1 MSEKLFTAQT
11 TLLIIRMVL
20 IYDCAAMSN
29 SLSLADLLPGDSGI
43 IARLK
48 VDEAL
53 YQRLSAMG
61 LRIGRPIRVIRQ
73 AAMSGPIQ
81 VRVGFTDL
89 ILRRVDALN
98 ICVSRT
104 A

>member
-1 MSEKLFTAQT
+1 MTQ
-11 TLLIIRMVL
+11 
-20 IYDCAAMSN
+20 
-29 SLSLADLLPGDSGI
+29 SLPLADLKPGDGGV

-73 AAMSGPIQ
+73 AAMAGPIQ

-89 ILRRVDALN
+89 ILRRADALN
-98 ICVSRT
+98 ICVSP
-104 A
+104 AA

>member
-1 MSEKLFTAQT
+1 MNQT
-11 TLLIIRMVL
+11 VQTVPLVTLK
-20 IYDCAAMSN
+20 
-29 SLSLADLLPGDSGI
+29 PGDSGV

-61 LRIGRPIRVIRQ
+61 LRIGRPISVVRH
-73 AAMSGPIQ
+73 AALSGPIQ
-81 VRVGFTDL
+81 IRVGFTDL
-89 ILRRVDALN
+89 ILRRADALN
-98 ICVSRT
+98 ICITPT

>member
-1 MSEKLFTAQT
+1 MNPT
-11 TLLIIRMVL
+11 IP
-20 IYDCAAMSN
+20 
-29 SLSLADLLPGDSGI
+29 LAELMPGQRGI

-61 LRIGRPIRVIRQ
+61 LRLGRPIHVVRR
-73 AAMSGPIQ
+73 AALSGPIQ

-89 ILRRVDALN
+89 ILRRADALN
-98 ICVSRT
+98 ICVSPIT
-104 A
+104 

>member
-1 MSEKLFTAQT
+1 MNPF
-11 TLLIIRMVL
+11 
-20 IYDCAAMSN
+20 
-29 SLSLADLLPGDSGI
+29 LSLADLLPGDRGI

-61 LRIGRPIRVIRQ
+61 LRIGRPIQVIRR

-81 VRVGFTDL
+81 VRVGFADL
-89 ILRRVDALN
+89 ILRRTDARN
-98 ICVSRT
+98 ICVSPT

>member
-1 MSEKLFTAQT
+1 MNPSIPLTELK
-11 TLLIIRMVL
+11 
-20 IYDCAAMSN
+20 
-29 SLSLADLLPGDSGI
+29 PGQNGI

-53 YQRLSAMG
+53 YQRLTAMG
-61 LRIGRPIRVIRQ
+61 LRIGRPIRVIRR

-81 VRVGFTDL
+81 VRVGLTDL
-89 ILRRVDALN
+89 ILRRADALN
-98 ICVSRT
+98 ICISP

>member
-1 MSEKLFTAQT
+1 MSA
-11 TLLIIRMVL
+11 
-20 IYDCAAMSN
+20 
-29 SLSLADLLPGDSGI
+29 SLSLADLLPGDRGT

-89 ILRRVDALN
+89 ILRRADALN
-98 ICVSRT
+98 ICVLR
-104 A
+104 AD

>member
-1 MSEKLFTAQT
+1 MP
-11 TLLIIRMVL
+11 
-20 IYDCAAMSN
+20 DAMSH
-29 SLSLADLLPGDSGI
+29 SLPLAELMPGDRGI

-61 LRIGRPIRVIRQ
+61 LRTGRSIQVIRQ

-89 ILRRVDALN
+89 ILRRADALN
-98 ICVSRT
+98 ICVSPT

>member
-1 MSEKLFTAQT
+1 MSTSKP
-11 TLLIIRMVL
+11 
-20 IYDCAAMSN
+20 
-29 SLSLADLLPGDSGI
+29 LSDLKPGDMGV

-61 LRIGRPIRVIRQ
+61 LRIGRPVKVIRR
-73 AAMSGPIQ
+73 AALSGPIQ

-89 ILRRVDALN
+89 ILRRADALN
-98 ICVSRT
+98 ICVSS
-104 A
+104 AA

>member
-1 MSEKLFTAQT
+1 MSPT
-11 TLLIIRMVL
+11 
-20 IYDCAAMSN
+20 
-29 SLSLADLLPGDSGI
+29 LSLADLRPGDSGI
-43 IARLK
+43 ISRLK

-61 LRIGRPIRVIRQ
+61 LRIGRPIHVIRQ
-73 AAMSGPIQ
+73 AALSGPIQ
-81 VRVGFTDL
+81 VRVGFSDL
-89 ILRRVDALN
+89 ILRRIDALN

>member
-1 MSEKLFTAQT
+1 
-11 TLLIIRMVL
+11 
-20 IYDCAAMSN
+20 MSN
-29 SLSLADLLPGDSGI
+29 TLPLAELKPGERGT

-61 LRIGRPIRVIRQ
+61 LRIGRPIQVIRR

-89 ILRRVDALN
+89 ILRRTDALN
-98 ICVSRT
+98 ICVSPAT
-104 A
+104 S

>member
-1 MSEKLFTAQT
+1 MGP
-11 TLLIIRMVL
+11 
-20 IYDCAAMSN
+20 
-29 SLSLADLLPGDSGI
+29 SLSLAELMPGDSGI

-61 LRIGRPIRVIRQ
+61 LRIGRPILVIRR
-73 AAMSGPIQ
+73 AAMAGPIQ

-89 ILRRVDALN
+89 ILRRADALN
-98 ICVSRT
+98 ICVSRVV

>member
-1 MSEKLFTAQT
+1 
-11 TLLIIRMVL
+11 
-20 IYDCAAMSN
+20 MSN
-29 SLSLADLLPGDSGI
+29 TRPLAELKPGDSGI

-61 LRIGRPIRVIRQ
+61 LRIGRPIQVIRR

-81 VRVGFTDL
+81 IRVGFTDL
-89 ILRRVDALN
+89 ILRRADARN
-98 ICVSRT
+98 ICVSP
-104 A
+104 AV

>member
-1 MSEKLFTAQT
+1 MSES
-11 TLLIIRMVL
+11 IP
-20 IYDCAAMSN
+20 
-29 SLSLADLLPGDSGI
+29 LADLKPGQKGI

-61 LRIGRPIRVIRQ
+61 LRLGRPIHVVRR
-73 AAMSGPIQ
+73 AALSGPIQ

-89 ILRRVDALN
+89 ILRRADALN
-98 ICVSRT
+98 ICVSPV

>member
-1 MSEKLFTAQT
+1 MSQ
-11 TLLIIRMVL
+11 
-20 IYDCAAMSN
+20 
-29 SLSLADLLPGDSGI
+29 SLSLAELMPGDSGI

-89 ILRRVDALN
+89 ILRRADALN

-104 A
+104 T

>member
-1 MSEKLFTAQT
+1 
-11 TLLIIRMVL
+11 
-20 IYDCAAMSN
+20 MSN
-29 SLSLADLLPGDSGI
+29 SLTLAELKPGDNGI

-61 LRIGRPIRVIRQ
+61 LRIGRPIQVIRR
-73 AAMSGPIQ
+73 AALSGPIQ

-89 ILRRVDALN
+89 ILRRADARN
-98 ICVSRT
+98 ICVSP
-104 A
+104 AA

>member
-1 MSEKLFTAQT
+1 MSQ
-11 TLLIIRMVL
+11 
-20 IYDCAAMSN
+20 
-29 SLSLADLLPGDSGI
+29 SLSLAELLPGDSGI

-81 VRVGFTDL
+81 VREGFTDL
-89 ILRRVDALN
+89 ILRRADALN
-98 ICVSRT
+98 ICVSR
-104 A
+104 AD

>member
-1 MSEKLFTAQT
+1 MGN
-11 TLLIIRMVL
+11 TLT
-20 IYDCAAMSN
+20 
-29 SLSLADLLPGDSGI
+29 LAELKPGDSGV

-61 LRIGRPIRVIRQ
+61 LRIGRPIRVIRR

-89 ILRRVDALN
+89 ILRRTDALN
-98 ICVSRT
+98 ISVSPAAT
-104 A
+104 

>member
-1 MSEKLFTAQT
+1 MGN
-11 TLLIIRMVL
+11 TLT
-20 IYDCAAMSN
+20 
-29 SLSLADLLPGDSGI
+29 LAELKPGDSGV
-43 IARLK
+43 IAHLK

-61 LRIGRPIRVIRQ
+61 LRIGRPIRVIRR

-89 ILRRVDALN
+89 ILRRIDALN
-98 ICVSRT
+98 ICVSPAAT
-104 A
+104 

>member
-1 MSEKLFTAQT
+1 
-11 TLLIIRMVL
+11 
-20 IYDCAAMSN
+20 MSN
-29 SLSLADLLPGDSGI
+29 TLPLAELKPGDSAV

-61 LRIGRPIRVIRQ
+61 LRIGRPVQVIRR

-89 ILRRVDALN
+89 IVRRTDALN
-98 ICVSRT
+98 ICVSLT
-104 A
+104 AT

>member
-1 MSEKLFTAQT
+1 ML
-11 TLLIIRMVL
+11 
-20 IYDCAAMSN
+20 DAMN
-29 SLSLADLLPGDSGI
+29 KTRALAELMPGDHAI

-61 LRIGRPIRVIRQ
+61 LRIGRPIQVIRQ
-73 AAMSGPIQ
+73 AAMAGPIQ

-89 ILRRVDALN
+89 ILRRADALN
-98 ICVSRT
+98 ICVSP
-104 A
+104 AA

>member
-1 MSEKLFTAQT
+1 MSTSKP
-11 TLLIIRMVL
+11 
-20 IYDCAAMSN
+20 
-29 SLSLADLLPGDSGI
+29 LAELKPGDNGV

-53 YQRLSAMG
+53 YHRLSAMG
-61 LRIGRPIRVIRQ
+61 LRIGRPIQVIRR
-73 AAMSGPIQ
+73 AALSGPIQ

-89 ILRRVDALN
+89 ILRRADALN
-98 ICVSRT
+98 ICVSPI

>member
-1 MSEKLFTAQT
+1 
-11 TLLIIRMVL
+11 
-20 IYDCAAMSN
+20 MSN
-29 SLSLADLLPGDSGI
+29 SLPLADLMPGEHAI

-61 LRIGRPIRVIRQ
+61 LRIGRPIQVIRQ
-73 AAMSGPIQ
+73 AAMAGPIQ

-89 ILRRVDALN
+89 ILRRADALN
-98 ICVSRT
+98 ICVSP
-104 A
+104 AA

>member
-1 MSEKLFTAQT
+1 MGN
-11 TLLIIRMVL
+11 TLP
-20 IYDCAAMSN
+20 
-29 SLSLADLLPGDSGI
+29 LAELKPGDSGI

-61 LRIGRPIRVIRQ
+61 LRIGRPIQVIRR

-81 VRVGFTDL
+81 IRVGFTDL
-89 ILRRVDALN
+89 ILRRADARN
-98 ICVSRT
+98 ICVSP
-104 A
+104 AA